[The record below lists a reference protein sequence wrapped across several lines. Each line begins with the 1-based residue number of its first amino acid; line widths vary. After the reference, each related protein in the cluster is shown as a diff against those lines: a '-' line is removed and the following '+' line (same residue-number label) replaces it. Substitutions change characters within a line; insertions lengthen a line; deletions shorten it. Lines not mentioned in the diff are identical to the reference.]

1 MGSSRLNITWVVRS
15 LLDYRVPVIREL
27 DALSGGGVRLLYSQM
42 YTPPRVQ
49 AKLRA
54 VLGERA
60 VAMSG
65 EKRIGPRVLQGFS
78 NSRIRVVY
86 QPRIFSHIRQS
97 RPDVMIGEG
106 FFQWTSFALGW
117 RILRGVPLVVSYE
130 RTFHTE
136 RNAQWFRRGYRRMVM
151 RFVDAMCCNG
161 RLCVEYSRSL
171 GMDGR
176 RITTPNMVAD
186 TETLARQ
193 VRAVTEDQKRRMRQS
208 WNAQGTVVLY
218 VGRLVALKGLNY
230 LLEAWSRLERQGNR
244 QATLVI
250 VGGGSEETALREQAA
265 RLGLRNVR
273 LAGAVDYDNVASCYA
288 AADALVIPTLDDNW
302 SLVVPEAMACGLP
315 VLCSKYNGCWPELVH
330 QGRNGWV
337 FDPLDPED
345 LAGCLSK
352 CIDAGDALRQM
363 GAESEAIVADF
374 TPLHA
379 AEALYRACE
388 MAMARR
394 DRAPAARIAGTPRVE
409 LPARRDGV
417 EVQSRPARP
426 RITWIVRSLLDYRVP
441 VIQEVDE
448 LSGGGVHLLYG
459 EPYTPP
465 RVQAKLRSALG
476 ERAVPLTGE
485 KCLGPRVITGTA
497 NASFRIVYQPGVFK
511 HIERTRP
518 DVLIGDGF
526 FQWTSFALAQRILK
540 RVPVVV
546 CYERTFHTERNVQ
559 WYREAYRRMVMSL
572 VGAMCC
578 NGKQCVEYSLSL
590 GMAPSGITVPN
601 MAADT
606 GGLRRQLAAVTDD
619 QRKALRGKWN
629 VQGCVF
635 LYVGQMI
642 VRKGLHRLLDAW
654 QIVEQSG
661 AKASLV
667 LIGKGSEEG
676 ALRRGRRGWACG
688 TCVSSARSTMTGW
701 ASATRRRMRL

>member
-1 MGSSRLNITWVVRS
+1 MEQWESRIAPRLREEDWQGFRVSRGRVAKTVAHYQILGGRNKDALHTVKKYGSSFPSDRYGRLLVLGAAAPWTWRRRVAGCCGCGKGSKRCRCGSRPSGGGGSRNDQREVELGSSRLNITWVVRS

-49 AKLRA
+49 AKLRG

-151 RFVDAMCCNG
+151 HFVDAMCCNG

-352 CIDAGDALRQM
+352 CIDAAGR
-363 GAESEAIVADF
+363 SEADRRSRRRSLRISRPF
-374 TPLHA
+374 TRP
-379 AEALYRACE
+379 RRSIGP
-388 MAMARR
+388 ARWR
-394 DRAPAARIAGTPRVE
+394 WPGGTAPAARIAGTPRVE

-448 LSGGGVHLLYG
+448 PLGWGS
-459 EPYTPP
+459 TP
-465 RVQAKLRSALG
+465 
-476 ERAVPLTGE
+476 
-485 KCLGPRVITGTA
+485 
-497 NASFRIVYQPGVFK
+497 
-511 HIERTRP
+511 
-518 DVLIGDGF
+518 
-526 FQWTSFALAQRILK
+526 
-540 RVPVVV
+540 
-546 CYERTFHTERNVQ
+546 
-559 WYREAYRRMVMSL
+559 
-572 VGAMCC
+572 
-578 NGKQCVEYSLSL
+578 
-590 GMAPSGITVPN
+590 
-601 MAADT
+601 
-606 GGLRRQLAAVTDD
+606 
-619 QRKALRGKWN
+619 
-629 VQGCVF
+629 
-635 LYVGQMI
+635 
-642 VRKGLHRLLDAW
+642 
-654 QIVEQSG
+654 
-661 AKASLV
+661 
-667 LIGKGSEEG
+667 
-676 ALRRGRRGWACG
+676 ALRRAVHSAACAGQASLGAGRAGRAADRREMPGAQSDHRDRQRLFPDRLPAG
-688 TCVSSARSTMTGW
+688 RVQTHRADAAGR
-701 ASATRRRMRL
+701 ADRRRLLPVDELRAGTAHPQTRAGGGLL